1 MKARPRPVIS
11 ARAASVRRSAI
22 RDLLASARVPGMLS
36 LAGGLPEASTF
47 PRELLAEAAQRQLRT
62 ADVLQYAT
70 TEGDERLRRHVA
82 QYESVRQ
89 QREVDPLDVVITT
102 GSQQALAML
111 ASIVADVGHVIA
123 VPHPCY
129 LGALQTFGSAGLRCH
144 PVDII
149 DGALDLGRL
158 EAQLQS
164 GLQIQAMYVVA
175 NHGNP
180 DGSRLDE
187 ATNRRLAALADRWG
201 FWLIEDDPYRELWFD
216 TPPAPS
222 LAAHTANA
230 VSLGSFSKS
239 IAPGLR
245 VGWLVARVDMFA
257 AVVRTKQ
264 SLDLHTSTLS
274 QALIAELLDRPD
286 WFARHTDMLRSLYAS
301 RRDALVDALTSTF
314 GTRISFGV
322 PTGGM
327 FAWAALDEVDTTDLL
342 PEALAENVCFV
353 PGIEFD
359 AGGAPLGNWLRLS
372 YATIDEQRLGDAVR
386 RLAAAVSR
394 LDARE
399 DRGRSPAHAEVR
411 LEDLTAG

>member
-1 MKARPRPVIS
+1 
-11 ARAASVRRSAI
+11 
-22 RDLLASARVPGMLS
+22 LS

-62 ADVLQYAT
+62 GDVLQYST
-70 TEGDERLRRHVA
+70 TEGEERLRRHVA
-82 QYESVRQ
+82 RYESVRQ
-89 QREVDPLDVVITT
+89 QREVDALDVVITT

-111 ASIVADVGHVIA
+111 ASIVADVGHAIA

-129 LGALQTFGSAGLRCH
+129 LGALQTFGAAGLRCH
-144 PVDII
+144 PVDVI
-149 DGALDLGRL
+149 DGELDLDRL
-158 EAQLQS
+158 DVQLQS

-187 ATNRRLAALADRWG
+187 AKNRRLAALADRWG

-222 LAAHTANA
+222 LAAYTANA

-245 VGWLVARVDMFA
+245 VGWLVASGDLFA

-274 QALIAELLDRPD
+274 QVLVAELLDEPD
-286 WFARHTDMLRSLYAS
+286 WFADHTDMLRSLYAS
-301 RRDALVDALTSTF
+301 RRSALVDALTSTF
-314 GTRISFGV
+314 GKRISFTV

-327 FAWAALDEVDTTDLL
+327 FAWAALDGVDTTDLL
-342 PEALAENVCFV
+342 TEALAENVCFV
-353 PGIEFD
+353 PGVEFD
-359 AGGAPLGNWLRLS
+359 AGGAPLRSWLRLS
-372 YATIDEQRLGDAVR
+372 YATIDEARLGDAVH
-386 RLAAAVSR
+386 RLAIAVHR
-394 LDARE
+394 LDAR
-399 DRGRSPAHAEVR
+399 DARDGRDGRDGCGR
-411 LEDLTAG
+411 LLADEEARRQNLGLADICNS